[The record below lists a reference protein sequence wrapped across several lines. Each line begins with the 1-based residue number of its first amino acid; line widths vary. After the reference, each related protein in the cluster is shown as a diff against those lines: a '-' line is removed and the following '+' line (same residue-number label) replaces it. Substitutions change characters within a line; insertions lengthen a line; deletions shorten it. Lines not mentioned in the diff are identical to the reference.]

1 MGRWL
6 QKQSGRALRRC
17 LPCQEQPGE
26 RDRGR
31 PEGRRD
37 SWEGPGPVAEFQL
50 LGVVGSCRSVFLYVS
65 FMYISFLFYLLF

>member
-37 SWEGPGPVAEFQL
+37 SWEGPGPEAESFSCL
-50 LGVVGSCRSVFLYVS
+50 VWWEAVGVC
-65 FMYISFLFYLLF
+65 FYL